1 MVILGPFMLHKPMK
15 VTVVY
20 LLLCMYNTELP
31 MPVRPT
37 LNEGWVWPWKRDVE
51 LSKAA
56 KVLCRD
62 KNS

>member
-1 MVILGPFMLHKPMK
+1 MVILGPFMLHKPME

-20 LLLCMYNTELP
+20 LLYLAATEMP

-51 LSKAA
+51 LR
-56 KVLCRD
+56 KVLSRD